1 MRSSRQHDADSDFS
15 SPARHEARGTFTLS
29 MVMDLRGAAEDCGA
43 ADENADQVAFVFGF
57 CIIKVKL
64 SSIVSASR

>member
-15 SPARHEARGTFTLS
+15 SPARHKARGTFTLS
-29 MVMDLRGAAEDCGA
+29 MVMDLRGAAD

-57 CIIKVKL
+57 CIIRVKL
-64 SSIVSASR
+64 SSIVSPS